1 MSNATVI
8 NAWESDRM
16 VELEDD
22 LMAGGIPGA
31 DARCG

>member
-1 MSNATVI
+1 
-8 NAWESDRM
+8 M